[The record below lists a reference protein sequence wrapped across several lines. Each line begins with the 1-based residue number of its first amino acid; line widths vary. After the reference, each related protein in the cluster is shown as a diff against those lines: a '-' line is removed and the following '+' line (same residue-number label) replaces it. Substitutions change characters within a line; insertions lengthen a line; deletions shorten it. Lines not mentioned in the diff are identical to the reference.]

1 MLATAEVSPETQALL
16 PADTARLLSP
26 PDLEGP
32 TVKT

>member
-1 MLATAEVSPETQALL
+1 MLATAEVSPETQVLL
-16 PADTARLLSP
+16 PADTDRLLSP